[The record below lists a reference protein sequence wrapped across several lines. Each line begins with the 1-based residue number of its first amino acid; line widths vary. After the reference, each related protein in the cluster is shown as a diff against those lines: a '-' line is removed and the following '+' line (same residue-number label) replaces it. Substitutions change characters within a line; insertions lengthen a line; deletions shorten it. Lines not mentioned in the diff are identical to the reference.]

1 MRYSV
6 EPDRPSMGNPSPDSK
21 ERVRRRLS
29 KRWEGGEGIFLLES
43 LKLHGPRQYHRV
55 HEINTS

>member
-21 ERVRRRLS
+21 GRVRPNGVS
-29 KRWEGGEGIFLLES
+29 NIF
-43 LKLHGPRQYHRV
+43 
-55 HEINTS
+55 EISSPNTSP